1 MAAQL
6 ITYRQEKTVK
16 LRDNNVHG
24 LKRSDNN
31 TVKLLIALGLVLQD
45 LMSTVVKDGL
55 KSTADQCLENQTIKG
70 RK

>member
-1 MAAQL
+1 MNFQD
-6 ITYRQEKTVK
+6 K
-16 LRDNNVHG
+16 NVHG
-24 LKRSDNN
+24 LKHIDNS
-31 TVKLLIALGLVLQD
+31 TVKLLIALVLFLQD

>member
-1 MAAQL
+1 MNFQD
-6 ITYRQEKTVK
+6 K
-16 LRDNNVHG
+16 NVHG
-24 LKRSDNN
+24 LTHIDNN
-31 TVKLLIALGLVLQD
+31 TVKLLIGLVLVLQD